1 MQSSAAALLNFS
13 SRPGVLQE
21 AAAAGGWT
29 ASLRQAAAGSGARRD
44 SCSLQAAAGGT
55 ALLRGFDPSTSAPL
69 VSSELNGAWC
79 PPVLGSEP
87 ASIEQ
92 AVLGFH
98 GIATKEVQQSTPARH
113 LMLVNL

>member
-13 SRPGVLQE
+13 SRPGVLQA

-55 ALLRGFDPSTSAPL
+55 ALLHGFDPSTSAP
-69 VSSELNGAWC
+69 
-79 PPVLGSEP
+79 LGSEP

-92 AVLGFH
+92 AVLGFC